1 MSDAYN
7 FIFSDDPRTGTLTA
21 SQLQA
26 RRQIAVALATRNR
39 PYPKTIGE
47 GLTAFGEGLGEG
59 MYNRNLDRA
68 EAVQRRIDAEAMRGP
83 TGAVRP
89 APGGA
94 SMEGDPNAAVA
105 DATESKQPLTP
116 TQASQQPQ
124 MPIEEWLQRVAR
136 NESGS
141 RKDAYTLVGERS
153 RRGDYPY
160 GKYQVM
166 GENVPAWTQAYLGKK
181 MTPEEF
187 LANPDAQEQVARAR
201 GGEYLTKYGPEG
213 AAAAWFAGE
222 KGMNDP
228 NRKDTLG
235 THVAEYRRRF
245 NIPLVSRDQVVASAA
260 RAPAA
265 AQIDPE
271 NAAPVQVASLG
282 GGMPTLD
289 TAPDITRDDV
299 AQSLVAQQGVV
310 PPRQAPGPPPVQVAQ
325 APQQQ
330 LPIGPQPA
338 QATPYAGAQ
347 GVEPAPA
354 SAPGIRPVP
363 QVPNYPAIG
372 PEPTRTSVV
381 PPQVAAEMQHWD
393 RVKGNPNVS
402 AEVHAYAKDKFDK
415 LQSQMNDEYTKQWTH
430 WRTETDKRVQHEVER
445 PGKQIQLETGTLA
458 AEKARQ
464 EIEKN
469 KSEEALRKQ
478 YGNLPQAEVIKRV
491 AESKD
496 TADKSVTAFNAIRT
510 ARSALDAGAITGFGA
525 NQRLDWAKLNQLMG
539 LGDRGSEIANTE
551 VFRSSMA
558 PAVASMLKATVGTT
572 QISNTDRDF
581 AEKAAG
587 GQITLD
593 AASIKRLLDVSHRLS
608 LETMGK
614 HQTTMDAIYR
624 DNPQAQALFG
634 VDPPAPQ
641 HHIERLIQNKD
652 NPEYIKDFDAKY
664 YRGAAQRII
673 NRGY

>member
-1 MSDAYN
+1 MSDVYDYLPS
-7 FIFSDDPRTGTLTA
+7 FFSSDPRTGAPTYE
-21 SQLQA
+21 QLVA
-26 RRQIAVALATRNR
+26 RQKIAAALATRNR

-47 GLTAFGEGLGEG
+47 GLTALGEGLGEG
-59 MYNRNLDRA
+59 YAFSRA
-68 EAVQRRIDAEAMRGP
+68 AADEKAYRQQADETVRRL
-83 TGAVRP
+83 TGEGATPAAPRP
-89 APGGA
+89 ATGGA
-94 SMEGDPNAAVA
+94 SLESADPA
-105 DATESKQPLTP
+105 
-116 TQASQQPQ
+116 TQAYAYAPPDTGPVFDPAKLSPEDRQKLEQARAYSGSQ
-124 MPIEEWLQRVAR
+124 MPIEEWKQRIAR

-166 GENVPAWTQAYLGKK
+166 GENIPKWTKQYVGRE

-187 LANPDAQEQVARAR
+187 LNDPNAQETVANGQ
-201 GGEYLTKYGPEG
+201 GGKYLAKYGPEG
-213 AAAAWFAGE
+213 AGAAWFAGE

-235 THVAEYRRRF
+235 THVAEYKRRF
-245 NIPLVSRDQVVASAA
+245 NIPLVSRDQVVTSAA
-260 RAPAA
+260 RSPDAIPAA
-265 AQIDPE
+265 ARPTAFSPDEDQ
-271 NAAPVQVASLG
+271 APVQVASLG
-282 GGMPTLD
+282 GGIPTPD
-289 TAPDITRDDV
+289 TASDPREAI
-299 AQSLVAQQGVV
+299 AQSLAGPQPSAQPQ
-310 PPRQAPGPPPVQVAQ
+310 QAPIPPPVQVAQ

-330 LPIGPQPA
+330 LPIGRPLPTPQGPPPPPE
-338 QATPYAGAQ
+338 QTPMTQ
-347 GVEPAPA
+347 REME
-354 SAPGIRPVP
+354 IRR
-363 QVPNYPAIG
+363 AIG
-372 PEPTRTSVV
+372 ATTDPTLRGRLEPFAERMEAERKFKDA
-381 PPQVAAEMQHWD
+381 QNMKLWEKDVAAYEKRTDPTNQAQL
-393 RVKGNPNVS
+393 R
-402 AEVHAYAKDKFDK
+402 K
-415 LQSQMNDEYTKQWTH
+415 LQD
-430 WRTETDKRVQHEVER
+430 
-445 PGKQIQLETGTLA
+445 
-458 AEKARQ
+458 
-464 EIEKN
+464 
-469 KSEEALRKQ
+469 EEALRKQ
-478 YGNLPQAEVIKRV
+478 YGNLPQAEVVKRI

-496 TADKSVTAFNAIRT
+496 TADKSITAFNAIRT

-539 LGDRGSEIANTE
+539 LEDKGNVIANTE

-593 AASIKRLLDVSHRLS
+593 ASSIKRLLDVSHRLS

-641 HHIERLIQNKD
+641 HHVERLIQNKD

>member
-1 MSDAYN
+1 M
-7 FIFSDDPRTGTLTA
+7 
-21 SQLQA
+21 
-26 RRQIAVALATRNR
+26 
-39 PYPKTIGE
+39 
-47 GLTAFGEGLGEG
+47 
-59 MYNRNLDRA
+59 
-68 EAVQRRIDAEAMRGP
+68 
-83 TGAVRP
+83 
-89 APGGA
+89 
-94 SMEGDPNAAVA
+94 
-105 DATESKQPLTP
+105 
-116 TQASQQPQ
+116 
-124 MPIEEWLQRVAR
+124 
-136 NESGS
+136 
-141 RKDAYTLVGERS
+141 VGERS

-166 GENVPAWTQAYLGKK
+166 GENIPKWTRAYYGKEL
-181 MTPEEF
+181 TPEEF
-187 LANPDAQEQVARAR
+187 LANPEAQERVADGQ
-201 GGEYLTKYGPEG
+201 GGKYLSKYGPEG
-213 AAAAWFAGE
+213 AGAAWFAGE

-235 THVAEYRRRF
+235 THVAEYKRRF
-245 NIPLVSRDQVVASAA
+245 NIPLVSREQVIASAA
-260 RAPAA
+260 NAPPRAA
-265 AQIDPE
+265 ADE
-271 NAAPVQVASLG
+271 GAPYQVASLG
-282 GGMPTLD
+282 GGVPTPD
-289 TAPDITRDDV
+289 TAPEPARDAM
-299 AQSLVAQQGVV
+299 AQSLVAQQGVQ
-310 PPRQAPGPPPVQVAQ
+310 PPSQQVAQ
-325 APQQQ
+325 AQP
-330 LPIGPQPA
+330 LPQPA

-347 GVEPAPA
+347 GVEPAPTN
-354 SAPGIRPVP
+354 APGIRPVP
-363 QVPNYPAIG
+363 KVLDYPSIG
-372 PEPTRTSVV
+372 NEPTRESVV
-381 PPQVAAEMQHWD
+381 PPQVAAEMRHWNN
-393 RVKGNPNVS
+393 VMGNRNVS
-402 AEVHAYAKDKFDK
+402 AEVHDFAKNKFNA

-430 WRTETDKRVQHEVER
+430 WRTETDKRRAYELER
-445 PGKQIQLETGTLA
+445 PGKQIQLEQGTLA
-458 AEKARQ
+458 AEKTRQ

-478 YGNLPQAEVIKRV
+478 YGNLPQAEVVKRV
-491 AESKD
+491 GESKD
-496 TADKSVTAFNAIRT
+496 TADKAVTAFNAVRT

-525 NQRLDWAKLNQLMG
+525 NQRLDWAKLNHLMG
-539 LGDRGSEIANTE
+539 LEDKGDVIANTE

-641 HHIERLIQNKD
+641 HHVERLIQNKD